1 MRCSTCNLS
10 QIFGVLQ
17 DCVKPSSG
25 REGLKTSTELLD
37 ISCRGTSTDSA
48 TKKTASALVSGMM
61 GGTFARLAWFFKP
74 LVAVSIF
81 ERIAQ
86 KNHAL
91 PLQLPEHALNKG
103 HAHSAWIFW
112 MCAGRINSLVLVVQY
127 FFPRQM
133 TGPFIAFHI
142 LE

>member
-25 REGLKTSTELLD
+25 REGLKRLQLNFGHKLQPSA
-37 ISCRGTSTDSA
+37 DSA
-48 TKKTASALVSGMM
+48 TKKTAPALVSGMM

-86 KNHAL
+86 KSHAL

-103 HAHSAWIFW
+103 HAHFAWIFW
-112 MCAGRINSLVLVVQY
+112 LCAGRINSLVLVVQC
-127 FFPRQM
+127 FSPRQI
-133 TGPFIAFHI
+133 TGPFIPFHI